1 MSFLRPTKGR
11 VTVRVVPSSR
21 ASLSLQLSLYRRQ
34 KARINRSVIGSS
46 PVFRRYEARYRRATK
61 SYTRVSTL
69 AEVRKAACA
78 ADIVYVGDY
87 HTLKLAQT
95 GYLDLV
101 REAVK
106 TNRRVVLALE
116 LVEGRHQHTVDEFLL
131 GKLSETEFLGAIG
144 HPYRGAFDIW
154 PNFAPI
160 LELAREKG
168 LMVLAIDK
176 RSRSKSSLDERD
188 IFAAQQIA
196 AVSRAEDR
204 PLVLVLMGQ
213 FHITPAHLPARTRE
227 ALSDV
232 QREHLVVY
240 QNAEGVY
247 WRLAEKGLADTTEAV
262 EVRPGEMAIVSAS
275 PVVCQQSFLDYLEAE
290 LGDSPLD
297 DSAAASTFRDLARA
311 LGRLVNV
318 DVNKALRDVEVATA
332 GDLTLI
338 ERLSKRGHFRRGE
351 LDMLRRH
358 VLSRESAY
366 IPRARMAYLA
376 SLSLNHAAEEATHFV
391 RHVAVGEAME
401 KPRKRSDAFWAR
413 CLEEALG
420 FFGSR
425 LLNPKRRCTQLAEW
439 SAMFAGGSPAQRD
452 VSAFVLALKA
462 AEAEGAAASRRLI
475 PMADDHLFHAVSHA
489 LGYLLGEALARAF
502 EDGRLTRKE
511 MRALFVDP
519 FPTPA
524 DRYFTLASRLFS
536 MA

>member
-1 MSFLRPTKGR
+1 MPA
-11 VTVRVVPSSR
+11 SR

-34 KARINRSVIGSS
+34 KARINRSVIGTS

-61 SYTRVSTL
+61 SYSRVSSL
-69 AEVRKAACA
+69 AEVRKAVLA
-78 ADIVYVGDY
+78 ADVVYVGDY

-95 GYLDLV
+95 GYLELA
-101 REAVK
+101 REAAK
-106 TNRRVVLALE
+106 CNRRVVLALE
-116 LVEGRHQHTVDEFLL
+116 LVEGRHQPTLDDFLA
-131 GKLSETEFLGAIG
+131 GKLTEAQFLEAIG

-154 PNFAPI
+154 PNFAPV

-168 LMVLAIDK
+168 MMVLAIDK
-176 RSRSKSSLDERD
+176 RSRAKSSLDERD
-188 IFAAQQIA
+188 RFAAEQLA
-196 AVSRAEDR
+196 AVARAEDR
-204 PLVLVLMGQ
+204 PLILVLMGQ
-213 FHITPAHLPARTRE
+213 FHITPAHLPACTRE
-227 ALSDV
+227 ALGDV
-232 QREHLVVY
+232 EREHLVVY
-240 QNAEGVY
+240 QNAEGIY
-247 WRLAEKGLADTTEAV
+247 WQLAAQGIADTTEAV

-275 PVVCQQSFLDYLEAE
+275 PVICQQSFLDYLEAE
-290 LGDSPLD
+290 LGDSPLE
-297 DSAAASTFRDLARA
+297 DSAAASTFKDLARA

-318 DVNKALRDVEVATA
+318 DVTRALRDVEIATA
-332 GDLTLI
+332 GDLTLF

-351 LDMLRRH
+351 LDQLRRH

-366 IPRARMAYLA
+366 IPRARLAYLA

-391 RHVAVGEAME
+391 RHVAVGPAME
-401 KPRKRSDAFWAR
+401 RPRRRSDAFWAR

-439 SAMFAGGSPAQRD
+439 SAMFSGGSPAQRD

-462 AEAEGAAASRRLI
+462 AEAEGPAASRRLI

-511 MRALFVDP
+511 MRSLFVDP
-519 FPTPA
+519 FPEPA

-536 MA
+536 L

>member
-1 MSFLRPTKGR
+1 MPA
-11 VTVRVVPSSR
+11 SR

-61 SYTRVSTL
+61 SFTKVTTM
-69 AEVRKAACA
+69 ADVRKQVCA

-95 GYLDLV
+95 GYLELA
-101 REAVK
+101 REALK

-116 LVEGRHQHTVDEFLL
+116 LVEGRHQHTLDEFLL
-131 GKLSETEFLGAIG
+131 GQLSEAQFLEAIG

-154 PNFAPI
+154 PNFAPV

-168 LMVLAIDK
+168 LVVLAIDK
-176 RSRSKSSLDERD
+176 RSRSKSSLEERD
-188 IFAAQQIA
+188 RFAAQQLA
-196 AVSRAEDR
+196 AVSRADDR

-213 FHITPAHLPARTRE
+213 FHITPAHLPARTRQ
-227 ALSDV
+227 ALGDV
-232 QREHLVVY
+232 ERQHLVVY
-240 QNAEGVY
+240 QNAEGIY
-247 WRLAEKGLADTTEAV
+247 WRLAEAGLADSTEAV
-262 EVRPGEMAIVSAS
+262 EVRPGELAIVSAS

-290 LGDSPLD
+290 LGDSPLE
-297 DSAAASTFRDLARA
+297 DSAAASTFRDLAKA
-311 LGRLVNV
+311 LGRLLAV
-318 DVNKALRDVEVATA
+318 DVSKALRDVEVATA

-351 LDMLRRH
+351 LDTLRRH

-391 RHVAVGEAME
+391 RHVAVGPAME
-401 KPRKRSDAFWAR
+401 KPRRRSDAFWAR

-439 SAMFAGGSPAQRD
+439 SALFAGGSPAQRD

-462 AEAEGAAASRRLI
+462 AEAEGPAASRRLI
-475 PMADDHLFHAVSHA
+475 PMVDDHLFHAVSHA

-502 EDGRLTRKE
+502 EDGRLSRKE

-519 FPTPA
+519 FPAPG
-524 DRYFTLASRLFS
+524 DQYFTLASRLFS
-536 MA
+536 IR